1 MIFSFVVMLLLLS
14 YSLQA
19 QFEGINLN
27 TYKLTDYRYNTL
39 GTRLNASNDGSFYD
53 IKRNYGDYSSKS
65 SSNHSFIQGGGN
77 LDFSST
83 IYSRK
88 YSGYQSVDFGFNT
101 DYNDSSNDYSY
112 SNSWSNYESSASSK
126 SSSSNSVLQLN
137 VLSRNRFYLDSDFFW
152 GVTLRA
158 NQSYTY
164 SYSKTEYDS
173 DERRLLANLF
183 ESENSVSLQVGKGR
197 IENVTDARLAVYI
210 LDDLLKQGRLS
221 HTPSEEEVFAFADFI
236 TKTLNK
242 RVIDSRIKSIKEYV
256 AIDSFLVSNGLTNKT
271 DGLYF
276 GLINDNWNYA
286 RSQSWRTGSELYV
299 EVSPF
304 INYSN
309 KFNKQTDE
317 YVVKTRNELSEY
329 GVSFGAGFRSSW
341 ISGLKWQ
348 KGYNV
353 NASFNIFKYDTV
365 GSYYSGYEKYNSLA
379 GAASYYVS
387 FIPNTRTKFN
397 GTVYVNVTKYLGDNY
412 NDRLVLYPGVSG
424 SCYYYFSET
433 LRLSVGANAYYSLN
447 KGYDPTSTSK
457 GIGYGLRATLY
468 YYIF

>member
-1 MIFSFVVMLLLLS
+1 MIFLLLGMFILLNFHS
-14 YSLQA
+14 NA

-27 TYKLTDYRYNTL
+27 AYKLTDYRYNAL
-39 GTRLNASNDGSFYD
+39 GTKLNASNNGSFSD
-53 IKRNYGDYSSKS
+53 MKRNYDNYSSKS
-65 SSNHSFIQGGGN
+65 SSNQSFIQGGGN

-88 YSGYQSVDFGFNT
+88 YLGYQGVYFGFNT
-101 DYNDSSNDYSY
+101 DYNDLSSDYS
-112 SNSWSNYESSASSK
+112 NQGSWSTYESSYKK
-126 SSSSNSVLQLN
+126 SSNSSVLQLN
-137 VLSRNRFYLDSDFFW
+137 VLSENRFYLNSNFFW
-152 GVTLRA
+152 GVTLRT
-158 NQSYTY
+158 NQSYAY
-164 SYSKTEYDS
+164 SCSKTEDNS
-173 DERRLLANLF
+173 DETRLLANLF
-183 ESENSVSLQVGKGR
+183 ESENSAALQVGTGR

-221 HTPSEEEVFAFADFI
+221 RTPNEEEVFAFADFV
-236 TKTLNK
+236 TKTLNN
-242 RVIDSRIKSIKEYV
+242 RVIDSRIKIIKEYV
-256 AIDSFLVSNGLTNKT
+256 AIDSFLVSNGLSSKT

-286 RSQSWRTGSELYV
+286 RSQSWNTGSELYL

-304 INYSN
+304 INYFN

-317 YVVKTRNELSEY
+317 FVSKIRNELSEY

-365 GSYYSGYEKYNSLA
+365 GTYYSGYDYKSLEGKA
-379 GAASYYVS
+379 NYYMLY
-387 FIPNTRTKFN
+387 IPNTRTEFRGSAYVYITKF
-397 GTVYVNVTKYLGDNY
+397 LSDDY
-412 NDRLVLYPGVSG
+412 NDWLILYPGVSG
-424 SCYYYFSET
+424 SCNYYFSEK
-433 LRLSVGANAYYSLN
+433 LRLGVGANAYYSLN
-447 KGYDPTSTSK
+447 KGYDPTSTGK
-457 GIGYGLRATLY
+457 GIGYSLSASLY